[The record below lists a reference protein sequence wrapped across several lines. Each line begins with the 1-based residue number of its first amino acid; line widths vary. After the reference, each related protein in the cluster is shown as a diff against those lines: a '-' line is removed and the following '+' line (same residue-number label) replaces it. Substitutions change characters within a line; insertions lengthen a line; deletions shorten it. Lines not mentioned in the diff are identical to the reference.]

1 MAGPTQVQKLNDLE
15 RRVDSVA
22 AEMRFNEN
30 IILRNETL
38 LSELAEVSYQLK
50 ARQDVFDERMTQMMS
65 ALQHNHEDIEALRR
79 EQIKS
84 HTEVMNQIRTLEQWK
99 WYVVGAIAIVAFIA
113 PMVIEMLYH

>member
-84 HTEVMNQIRTLEQWK
+84 HTEVMNSVKSLEQWK
-99 WYVVGAIAIVAFIA
+99 WYMMGAITLVAFVA
-113 PMVIEMLYH
+113 PMILDFMFH